1 MKRRRDGD
9 GSFNGGSGL
18 NPLARGASALPPGPP
33 ILTARRRAV
42 EGDAPANRQ
51 PVPALGHPEIY
62 NAIELSCRRNG
73 WGIAIDE
80 SNRLDFVPMVK
91 AEESK

>member
-1 MKRRRDGD
+1 VAGEEEGIEMTTLHETEETYRITLR
-9 GSFNGGSGL
+9 GL
-18 NPLARGASALPPGPP
+18 LSLYLPK
-33 ILTARRRAV
+33 AKMMEV
-42 EGDAPANRQ
+42 
-51 PVPALGHPEIY
+51 Y

-91 AEESK
+91 VEESK